1 MFDYFSILVSIIL
14 GLALTHLLRGL
25 GKQIQMRREIRVY
38 WVHILWTI
46 NVVFQVLVLWWGMF
60 WWKYLSTWPIAWFV
74 FLSTYAVILFLWSYM
89 LYPPEVAE
97 GIDFEVF
104 FYRNRRWFFGLLI
117 ASFLMDIPETMGK
130 QLYHLR
136 PMPGFYPY
144 LIAVLL
150 LIGVVGMV
158 SSSRRLHAV
167 MATLWFA
174 ILASYVSL
182 SVIAHIE
189 PQQ

>member
-25 GKQIQMRREIRVY
+25 GKQIQMSRQIRVY

-60 WWKYLSTWPIAWFV
+60 WWKYLSTWPISWFV
-74 FLSTYAVILFLWSYM
+74 FLSTYAVVLFLWSYM
-89 LYPPEVAE
+89 LYPAEVPE

-136 PMPGFYPY
+136 PMPAFYPY
-144 LIAVLL
+144 LVAVLL

-158 SSSRRLHAV
+158 SSNRRLHAV

-182 SVIAHIE
+182 SVIAHIG